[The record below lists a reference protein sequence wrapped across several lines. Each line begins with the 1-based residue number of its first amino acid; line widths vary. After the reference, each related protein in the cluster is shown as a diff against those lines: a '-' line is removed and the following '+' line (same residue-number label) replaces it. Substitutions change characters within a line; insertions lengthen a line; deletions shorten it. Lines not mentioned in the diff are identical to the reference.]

1 MASVTDLL
9 LALGSPDPA
18 VRGPAEA
25 AVNNAKDSDL
35 ATFMTTMLQEFRDEA
50 KPSFARN
57 MAGTLLKNAVAPS
70 FREVAARRALE
81 ERWRAL
87 PAEVRQQVKNEVL
100 GTLGSPSRDV
110 RTVASNIIGS
120 LARIELPSG
129 EWPQL
134 TRILVDAANSPAEQ
148 HQEAALTAIGYI
160 CEEGKDHEE
169 VEEALKPSTTEILSA
184 ILKCMQSTNEDV
196 KFSATNA
203 LCNAMEYV
211 HDNME
216 VQEQRA
222 YLVTALCATAK
233 SSTSSRTRERA
244 MESLVKVA
252 EIYYSTLP
260 EYISQLHEITTNAI
274 FHDEESVGLQAI
286 QFWISICEVERDMK
300 EDGEV
305 GQSLN
310 YSGQGLTFLVD
321 ICKELLVRQE
331 EGQTEDDWNLSV
343 AGGKLLQ
350 SLAEAVGAPV
360 QGPVMQF
367 VYAKINSTSWR
378 EREAAVMAFG
388 CIIGVQDDA
397 GQEAIQDTVAQAVPG
412 LLEYLRDSNEMVA
425 DTSAWV
431 LALVCENFVD
441 VFLSNPDQ
449 LQRLMNDVGPMI
461 GGANPQMG
469 VRACHI
475 VNNIAL
481 SYEEEEN
488 QPSNEISRY
497 YGDLVDVLLHAI
509 DHGSTPEFK
518 SAAQETLNALVDAAA
533 NDCRDAYLAKLPTQ
547 LLQRMGA
554 QLAAL
559 QQSPGGENMEAETMM
574 GLLCGALSALA
585 RKLDQAFMP
594 FMDNSMQA
602 LITLLNLP
610 TEYVQEEALVAIGSI
625 AYVAKE
631 NMAPYLPQVVPYV
644 LRSLQAFDEPDSIY
658 GVVAAVG
665 DLSLSCR
672 QSLLPFE
679 SGIMNTLYNNLVNP
693 EVDRELKASFL
704 SCFSDFVLN
713 VLAGERFQPY
723 MPTLM
728 PLVHELFQ
736 ASCQI
741 DIRGDPD
748 GEEYVMSLWESTASF
763 YSSIT
768 QCFKND
774 AVGSLAPYLANML
787 GFALHAANNAN
798 EFEETQ
804 MAALMV
810 IGDMASVLRHAPDPQ
825 LRQQAKL
832 ALVTPAVNTVLQQ
845 ATQNASS
852 DDNAKQLRWIRNQL
866 TNLDR
871 S

>member
-1 MASVTDLL
+1 MATITDLL
-9 LALGSPDPA
+9 MALGSPDPS
-18 VRGPAEA
+18 VRVPAET

-35 ATFMTTMLQEFRDEA
+35 ATFMTTMLQEFRDES
-50 KPSFARN
+50 KPSFART

-70 FREVAARRALE
+70 FREVAARHALE
-81 ERWRAL
+81 VRWRAL
-87 PAEVRQQVKNEVL
+87 PAEVRQQIKNEVL
-100 GTLGSPSRDV
+100 GTLGSPNRDV
-110 RTVASNIIGS
+110 RTMVANIVGS

-134 TRILVDAANSPAEQ
+134 IRTLVDAANSPAEQ

-169 VEEALKPSTTEILSA
+169 VEQALKPSTTEILSVN
-184 ILKCMQSTNEDV
+184 LKCMQSLNEDV
-196 KFSATNA
+196 MFAATNA
-203 LCNAMEYV
+203 MCNAMECIQ
-211 HDNME
+211 HNME
-216 VQEQRA
+216 VPEQRA
-222 YLVTALCATAK
+222 CLITALCATAK
-233 SSTSSRTRERA
+233 SSTTSRTRERA

-252 EIYYSTLP
+252 EIYYSVLP
-260 EYISQLHEITTNAI
+260 EFIGQLHEITTSAI
-274 FHDEESVGLQAI
+274 FNDEEAVGLQAI

-300 EDGEV
+300 EDGDV
-305 GQSLN
+305 SQCLN
-310 YSGQGLTFLVD
+310 YATQGLSFLVD
-321 ICKELLVRQE
+321 ICKQLLVRQE
-331 EGQTEDDWNLSV
+331 DGQTEDDWNLSV
-343 AGGKLLQ
+343 AAGKLLQ
-350 SLAEAVGAPV
+350 SLAEAVGTPV
-360 QGPVMQF
+360 QAPVMQF
-367 VYAKINSTSWR
+367 VYEKINSQSWR

-388 CIIGVQDDA
+388 CIIGVQDAA
-397 GQEAIQDTVAQAVPG
+397 GQEAIQDTVAQSVPG

-441 VFLSNPDQ
+441 VFLSSPEQ

-461 GGANPQMG
+461 GGTNPRMG

-481 SYEEEEN
+481 SYEDDEDKAT
-488 QPSNEISRY
+488 NEISRF

-509 DHGSTPEFK
+509 DNGSTPEFK
-518 SAAQETLNALVDAAA
+518 SSAQETLNALVDAAA
-533 NDCRDAYLAKLPTQ
+533 NDCRDAYLSALPPL
-547 LLQRMGA
+547 LLQRMGK
-554 QLAAL
+554 QLSTL
-559 QQSPGGENMEAETMM
+559 QQPEGDKMEAETMM
-574 GLLCGALSALA
+574 DLLCGALSALA
-585 RKLDQAFMP
+585 RKLDQSFMP
-594 FMDNSMQA
+594 SMDNSMQA
-602 LITLLNLP
+602 LIHLLNLP
-610 TEYVQEEALVAIGSI
+610 SEFVQEEALVAIGSI

-679 SGIMNTLYNNLVNP
+679 SDIMNTLYNNLINP
-693 EVDRELKASFL
+693 EVDRELKCSFL
-704 SCFSDFVLN
+704 GCFSDFVLN
-713 VLAGERFQPY
+713 VLGGERFEPY
-723 MPTLM
+723 MPTLL
-728 PLVHELFQ
+728 PLVDQLFQ

-748 GEEYVMSLWESTASF
+748 SEEYVMRLWESTASF

-768 QCFKND
+768 QCFKNT

-787 GFALHAANNAN
+787 NFALHAAAN
-798 EFEETQ
+798 STEVDETE

-810 IGDMASVLRHAPDPQ
+810 IGDMASVLRHAPNPQ

-832 ALVTPAVNTVLQQ
+832 ALLTPAVNTVLQQ
-845 ATQNASS
+845 ALQNASS
-852 DDNAKQLRWIRNQL
+852 DENAKQVRWIRNQL
-866 TNLDR
+866 TNLER

>member
-9 LALGSPDPA
+9 MALGSPDPS
-18 VRGPAEA
+18 VRVPAET
-25 AVNNAKDSDL
+25 AVNNAKDTDL
-35 ATFMTTMLQEFRDEA
+35 ATFMTTMLQEFRDES

-70 FREVAARRALE
+70 FREVAARHALE
-81 ERWRAL
+81 DRWRAL
-87 PAEVRQQVKNEVL
+87 PAEVRQQIKNEVL

-134 TRILVDAANSPAEQ
+134 INILVEAANSPAEQ
-148 HQEAALTAIGYI
+148 HQEAALTAIGYV

-169 VEEALKPSTTEILSA
+169 VEKALKPNTTEILSA
-184 ILKCMQSTNEDV
+184 ILKCMQSANEEV

-203 LCNAMEYV
+203 LCNAMEYI
-211 HDNME
+211 HDNMD

-222 YLVTALCATAK
+222 FLVTALCATAK
-233 SSTSSRTRERA
+233 SSTSARTRERA

-300 EDGEV
+300 EDGDV
-305 GQSLN
+305 SKSLN
-310 YSGQGLTFLVD
+310 YSAQGLTFLVD

-331 EGQTEDDWNLSV
+331 DGQTEDDWNLSV

-360 QGPVMQF
+360 QAPVMQF
-367 VYAKINSTSWR
+367 VYAKINSASWR

-441 VFLSNPDQ
+441 VFLSSPEQ

-461 GGANPQMG
+461 GGANPRMG

-481 SYEEEEN
+481 AYEEEEN
-488 QPSNEISRY
+488 QATNEISRY
-497 YGDLVDVLLHAI
+497 YGDLVDVLLRAI
-509 DHGSTPEFK
+509 DHGGSPEFK

-533 NDCRDAYLAKLPTQ
+533 DDCRDAYLSKLPTQ
-547 LLQRMGA
+547 LLQRMST
-554 QLAAL
+554 QLTTL
-559 QQSPGGENMEAETMM
+559 QQSGADVMEAETMM

-594 FMDNSMQA
+594 FMDGSMQA
-602 LITLLNLP
+602 LILLLNLP
-610 TEYVQEEALVAIGSI
+610 TDYVQEEALVAIGSI

-631 NMAPYLPQVVPYV
+631 NMARYLPQVVPYV

-672 QSLLPFE
+672 QSMLPFE
-679 SGIMNTLYNNLVNP
+679 TDIMNTLYNNLVNP
-693 EVDRELKASFL
+693 EVDRELKCSFL
-704 SCFSDFVLN
+704 GCFSDFVLN
-713 VLAGERFQPY
+713 VLGGERFEPY

-728 PLVHELFQ
+728 PLVNDLFQ

-741 DIRGDPD
+741 DVRGDPD
-748 GEEYVMSLWESTASF
+748 SEEYVMTLWESTASF

-768 QCFKND
+768 QCFKNT
-774 AVGSLAPYLANML
+774 AVGSLAPYLANIL
-787 GFALHAANNAN
+787 AFALHAAAN
-798 EFEETQ
+798 SGEFEETQ

-810 IGDMASVLRHAPDPQ
+810 IGDMASVLRYAPDPQ
-825 LRQQAKL
+825 LRQQAKS
-832 ALVTPAVNTVLQQ
+832 ALLTPAVNGVLQQ
-845 ATQNASS
+845 AMQSTSS
-852 DDNAKQLRWIRNQL
+852 DDNAKQMRWIRNQL
-866 TNLDR
+866 ANLER

>member
-9 LALGSPDPA
+9 MALGSPDPS
-18 VRGPAEA
+18 VRVPAET
-25 AVNNAKDSDL
+25 AVSNAKETNL
-35 ATFMTTMLQEFRDEA
+35 ASFMITMLQEFCDES
-50 KPSFARN
+50 KPTFARN

-70 FREVAARRALE
+70 FREVAARRALQ

-100 GTLGSPSRDV
+100 GALGSPSREV

-134 TRILVDAANSPAEQ
+134 IRILVDAANSPAEQ

-169 VEEALKPSTTEILSA
+169 MEEALKPSTTEILSA
-184 ILKCMQSTNEDV
+184 ILQCMQSPNEEV

-203 LCNAMEYV
+203 LCNAMEYI
-211 HDNME
+211 HGNME

-222 YLVTALCATAK
+222 FLVTALCATAK

-260 EYISQLHEITTNAI
+260 EYISQLHEITTSAI
-274 FHDEESVGLQAI
+274 FHDEELVGLQAI

-300 EDGEV
+300 EDGDV

-310 YSGQGLTFLVD
+310 YGAQGLTFLVD

-360 QGPVMQF
+360 QAPVMQF
-367 VYAKINSTSWR
+367 VYANINSANWR

-431 LALVCENFVD
+431 LAIVCENFVD
-441 VFLSNPDQ
+441 VFLSNPEQ
-449 LQRLMNDVGPMI
+449 LQRLMNDVGPLI
-461 GGANPQMG
+461 GGANPHMG

-481 SYEEEEN
+481 AYEEEEN
-488 QPSNEISRY
+488 QATNEISRY
-497 YGDLVDVLLHAI
+497 YGDLVDVLLRAI
-509 DHGSTPEFK
+509 DNGSTSEFK

-533 NDCRDAYLAKLPTQ
+533 NDCRDAYLSKLPTQ
-547 LLQRMGA
+547 LLERMGA
-554 QLAAL
+554 QLVAL
-559 QQSPGGENMEAETMM
+559 QQPGGDNVEAETMI

-585 RKLDQAFMP
+585 RKLDQAFIP
-594 FMDNSMQA
+594 FMSNAMQA
-602 LITLLNLP
+602 LIHLLNLL
-610 TEYVQEEALVAIGSI
+610 TDYVQDEALVAIGSI

-644 LRSLQAFDEPDSIY
+644 LRALQAFDEPDSIY

-665 DLSLSCR
+665 DLSLSCPR
-672 QSLLPFE
+672 SMLPFE
-679 SGIMNTLYNNLVNP
+679 SDVMNTLYSNLVNP
-693 EVDRELKASFL
+693 EVDRELKCSFL

-713 VLAGERFQPY
+713 VLGGERFAPY

-728 PLVHELFQ
+728 PLVNELFR

-748 GEEYVMSLWESTASF
+748 SEEYVMSLWESTASF

-768 QCFKND
+768 QCFKNTD
-774 AVGSLAPYLANML
+774 VDSLAPYLANIL
-787 GFALHAANNAN
+787 NFALYAAANAGD
-798 EFEETQ
+798 FSETQ

-810 IGDMASVLRHAPDPQ
+810 IGDMASVLRHAPSQQ
-825 LRQQAKL
+825 LRQQAKS
-832 ALVTPAVNTVLQQ
+832 ALLTPAVSGVLQQ
-845 ATQNASS
+845 AMQNASS
-852 DDNAKQLRWIRNQL
+852 EDMTKQMRWIRNQL
-866 TNLDR
+866 TNLER